1 MFGSRL
7 WISSRSRVALF
18 GQPGA
23 MGAASTIA
31 HSHAPLEHH
40 PTVIRSSPRD
50 DPGGVGL
57 HTPPHRNQP
66 LHAIRTENLTRT
78 YGSRRGIQDVELSIP
93 QGALYG
99 FLGPNGAGKTT
110 TIRVLLGFLRPTG
123 GRATVFGLD
132 CWSKSAAIK
141 ADVGYVPGDLRLWP
155 WLTGHSALLLFAS
168 IRGRE
173 LKAEGQRLAEVFELD
188 LGVRV
193 RSMSRGMRQKLGL
206 ILALA
211 HKPRLL
217 ILDEPSSAL
226 DPLMQERFR
235 GLLREAAGQGATV
248 FFSSHT
254 LGEVESLCE
263 RVAIVKR
270 GLIVAD
276 DTLDGLRSQARHEF
290 DIRWAGGAGARVETP
305 RLLRLTAKTPDR
317 WAGIVEPEGL
327 QPFLAFLAGKPV
339 ADIRLAKPD
348 LETIFRRYYDS
359 ELDAAAPPLATTA
372 PALAGT
378 NGGGR

>member
-1 MFGSRL
+1 
-7 WISSRSRVALF
+7 
-18 GQPGA
+18 

-31 HSHAPLEHH
+31 LSEALIEHR
-40 PTVIRSSPRD
+40 PTDIRSSPRD

-57 HTPPHRNQP
+57 PTPPHRNQL
-66 LHAIRTENLTRT
+66 LHAIRTENLTRA

-123 GRATVFGLD
+123 GRASVFGLD

-155 WLTGHSALLLFAS
+155 WLTGHSALSLFAS

-206 ILALA
+206 ILAMA

-235 GLLREAAGQGATV
+235 ALLREAAGQGATV

-276 DTLDGLRSQARHEF
+276 DTLEGLRSQARHEF
-290 DIRWAGGAGARVETP
+290 DIRWAAGGGDRVEAP
-305 RLLRLTAKTPDR
+305 RLVRLSVRTAER
-317 WAGIVEPEGL
+317 WAGIVEPGGL
-327 QPFLAFLAGKPV
+327 EPFLAFLAGKPV

-359 ELDAAAPPLATTA
+359 EMDAAPPAE
-372 PALAGT
+372 PALAAST
-378 NGGGR
+378 GGAR